1 MEYIKFFAGL
11 ALLIISAKYLVQGG
25 VSIARFFKISNLVI
39 GLTIVAIGTS
49 APELIVS
56 INAAITG
63 NPEIAMGNVVGS
75 NIVNVAFILGITAIL
90 VPIPVNRNSVIVD
103 WPVMMIASVLIYVF
117 ILDNKLAS
125 IEGLVFVILLISYVV
140 FILKKSKKDN
150 KILLEHQ
157 PDEVTKT
164 KQLGMGLAILFIIL
178 SSAGLAIGADLLVD
192 GASQIAASLGVS
204 KRVISLT
211 IVAIGTSAPELT
223 ASIIAG
229 LKKET
234 DIAIGNIMGSNIF
247 NIFAVLGFSSIIHPI
262 SVEHLAFGF
271 DIIWMIFIAVLLFLF
286 IYPFKTIFLN
296 RIEGFLLFT
305 AYLIY
310 MYMLIFG
317 YDFESIA
324 NTFTSLFIRQ
334 PVF

>member
-247 NIFAVLGFSSIIHPI
+247 NSIAVLGFSSIIHPI

-271 DIIWMIFIAVLLFLF
+271 DIIWMIFIAVLLFLC

-296 RIEGFLLFT
+296 RIEGLLLFV